1 MDIQSLIDSTV
12 ANGGHS
18 CTVTGEHTIHKT
30 IRIPSDFTLVLD
42 DCHLTMADNT
52 FCMMFCNAS
61 CGTPASHTLAGAD
74 RRITIEGRGR
84 AILDGGNYN
93 GLRERDSLKD
103 GRPHISVNNTIL
115 FTNVEDFRISG
126 LHIRNQR
133 HWAINLVHCRRGVV
147 RDIDFRADC
156 SWVDK
161 DGAVHE
167 GLGFLDEIDH
177 WTDEAIRVRNADGLD
192 LRAGCHDILVENITG
207 FCEDDSVALTGL
219 TGSTEK
225 LYNVEDDAT
234 DIFNVA
240 IRNVNTA
247 TYCANVRLFCQSG
260 VKLYNILVD
269 GVFDASS
276 NSPYM
281 GRGWNGVIVGD
292 TYPFRSSTRLATPDE
307 LHDITVRNVYSRAR
321 CAVRLSGGM
330 TNVTL
335 DNINGFDGCGTLINK
350 TTATMLERRP

>member
-1 MDIQSLIDSTV
+1 MDIQALIDSTV

-18 CTVTGEHTIHKT
+18 CTVTGEHTIYKT

-61 CGTPASHTLAGAD
+61 LGTPASHTLAGAD
-74 RRITIEGRGR
+74 RRIAIEGRGR

-93 GLRERDSLKD
+93 GFSGRDSLKN
-103 GRPHISVNNTIL
+103 GNPHITANNTIL
-115 FTNVEDFRISG
+115 FANVEDFRISG
-126 LHIRNQR
+126 LHIRNHR
-133 HWAINLVHCRRGVV
+133 YWAIDLVHCRRGVV

-156 SWVDK
+156 TWVDEN
-161 DGAVHE
+161 GAHHQ
-167 GLGFLDEIDH
+167 GLAFLDEIDH
-177 WTDEAIRVRNADGLD
+177 WTDKAILRRNTDGID
-192 LRAGCHDILVENITG
+192 LRAGCHDILIGNITG
-207 FCEDDSVALTGL
+207 FCVDDTVALTGL

-225 LYNVEDDAT
+225 LYNVEDDPT

-276 NSPYM
+276 SSPYM

-321 CAVRLSGGM
+321 RAVRLSGGM

-335 DNINGFDGCGTLINK
+335 DNINGFDGCQTPIDK
-350 TTATMLERRP
+350 STATILTR